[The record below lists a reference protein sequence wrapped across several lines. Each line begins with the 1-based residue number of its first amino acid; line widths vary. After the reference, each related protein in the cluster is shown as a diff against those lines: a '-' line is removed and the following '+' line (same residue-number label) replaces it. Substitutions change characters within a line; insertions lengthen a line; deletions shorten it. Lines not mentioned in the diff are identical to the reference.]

1 MKNTE
6 GSKIDDNV
14 IASSS
19 GTSTSI
25 GTDNAGN
32 NFSSTGPLIS
42 GGASLK
48 DHHNYSSSGK
58 GGEMTSSSTHSSV
71 IGAQETHNGNKT
83 KRPLTN

>member
-6 GSKIDDNV
+6 GSKIASNG

-32 NFSSTGPLIS
+32 NFSSTGPLI
-42 GGASLK
+42 
-48 DHHNYSSSGK
+48 
-58 GGEMTSSSTHSSV
+58 
-71 IGAQETHNGNKT
+71 
-83 KRPLTN
+83 R